1 LRCSIDSCMAAK
13 DNTKE
18 IERIALS
25 NGIDLVGVADLKN
38 ISGLRTYPRDL
49 LKGYRY
55 GISIAVSLDKYDAYD
70 MEVEGEISYRIL
82 RAACALIANHIRK
95 GGYKA
100 MIPDLD
106 DPVRWK
112 GQLYFKS
119 PLSMKA
125 VANAAGLGW
134 IGKSAVFVS
143 YDYGPRVNL
152 GTVVT
157 DMPLTVGKPSK
168 NQCGTCSACAK
179 ACPAGA
185 LTATTFEAYPKDLG
199 KVLKKEKC
207 NEWLERPENKVHGI
221 CWECILSCPK
231 GKKTRSKA
239 TLNHRRV

>member
-1 LRCSIDSCMAAK
+1 MAAK

-18 IERIALS
+18 IEKIALS

-38 ISGLRTYPRDL
+38 IGGLRTYPRDL

-55 GISIAVSLDKYDAYD
+55 GISIAVSLDKYDAYG
-70 MEVEGEISYRIL
+70 MEVEAEISYRFL
-82 RAACALIANHIRK
+82 RAACALIANHIRRK
-95 GGYKA
+95 GYKA
-100 MIPDLD
+100 MVPDLD

-112 GQLYFKS
+112 GPLYFKS

-143 YDYGPRVNL
+143 YEFGPRINL
-152 GTVVT
+152 GAVVT
-157 DMPLTVGKPSK
+157 DMPLVAAKPSK
-168 NQCGTCSACAK
+168 NQCGNCSACAK
-179 ACPAGA
+179 ACPVGA
-185 LTATTFEAYPKDLG
+185 LTATTFDVYPKDLK
-199 KVLKKEKC
+199 KVLQRERC
-207 NEWLERPENKVHGI
+207 NEWLESPDRKVHGI

-239 TLNHRRV
+239 ALDHRRV

>member
-1 LRCSIDSCMAAK
+1 MTAK
-13 DNTKE
+13 GNTRE

-25 NGIDLVGVADLKN
+25 NGIDLMGVADLKS

-49 LKGYRY
+49 LRGYRY
-55 GISIAVSLDKYDAYD
+55 GISIAVGLDKYDAYD

-95 GGYKA
+95 RGYKA
-100 MIPDLD
+100 MVPDLD

-112 GQLYFKS
+112 GPLYFKS

-143 YDYGPRVNL
+143 YEFGPRVNL
-152 GTVVT
+152 GAVIT
-157 DMPLTVGKPSK
+157 DMPLVAGKPSK
-168 NQCGTCSACAK
+168 NRCGSCSACVK
-179 ACPAGA
+179 ACPVGA
-185 LTATTFEAYPKDLG
+185 LTATTFDVYPKDLR
-199 KVLKKEKC
+199 KVLQKERC

-221 CWECILSCPK
+221 CWECVLSCPK
-231 GKKTRSKA
+231 GKKKRP
-239 TLNHRRV
+239 

>member
-1 LRCSIDSCMAAK
+1 MTTK

-55 GISIAVSLDKYDAYD
+55 GISIAVGLDKYDAYD
-70 MEVEGEISYRIL
+70 MEVEAEISYRIL
-82 RAACALIANHIRK
+82 RAVCALYANHIRK
-95 GGYKA
+95 KGYKA
-100 MIPDLD
+100 MVPDLD

-112 GQLYFKS
+112 GPLYFKS

-152 GTVVT
+152 GAVVT
-157 DMPLTVGKPSK
+157 DMPLIAAKPSK
-168 NQCGTCSACAK
+168 NQCGRCSACAK
-179 ACPAGA
+179 ACPVSA
-185 LTATTFEAYPKDLG
+185 LTATTFDVYPKDLK
-199 KVLKKEKC
+199 KVLQKERC
-207 NEWLERPENKVHGI
+207 NEWLESPERKVHGI
-221 CWECILSCPK
+221 CWECVLSCPK
-231 GKKTRSKA
+231 RGRNRKVTPSSRTR
-239 TLNHRRV
+239 